1 MGAGDV
7 TIIGPYGTDAA
18 GIALADTA
26 LTALTHTDSASDTIT
41 IIPQTNNLGFFILNV
56 EGA

>member
-7 TIIGPYGTDAA
+7 IIIGPYGSNAA
-18 GIALADTA
+18 GLALADTA

-41 IIPQTNNLGFFILNV
+41 IIPQINNMGFFILNV

>member
-7 TIIGPYGTDAA
+7 TIIGPYNPDAA
-18 GIALADTA
+18 GVALADTA
-26 LTALTHTDSASDTIT
+26 LTALTHTDSASDTIE
-41 IIPQTNNLGFFILNV
+41 IISMINNAGFFILNV

>member
-7 TIIGPYGTDAA
+7 IIIGPFNPDAA
-18 GIALADTA
+18 GVALADTA
-26 LTALTHTDSASDTIT
+26 LSALTHTDSASDTIT
-41 IIPQTNNLGFFILNV
+41 IIPMINNAGFFILNV

>member
-1 MGAGDV
+1 MTAGDV
-7 TIIGPYGTDAA
+7 IIIGPYGTTVA
-18 GIALADTA
+18 GITLADTA

-41 IIPQTNNLGFFILNV
+41 IIPMINNAGFFILNV

>member
-7 TIIGPYGTDAA
+7 TIIGPYQTNSTGM
-18 GIALADTA
+18 GLADTA
-26 LTALTHTDSASDTIT
+26 LTALTQTDSASDTTT
-41 IIPQTNNLGFFILNV
+41 IIPAGNGLEFWILNI

>member
-7 TIIGPYGTDAA
+7 IIIGPFNPDAA
-18 GIALADTA
+18 GVALMDTA
-26 LTALTHTDSASDTIT
+26 LSALTHTDSASDTIGV
-41 IIPQTNNLGFFILNV
+41 IPMINNAGFFIYNV

>member
-7 TIIGPYGTDAA
+7 TFIGPYNPDAA
-18 GIALADTA
+18 GVALADTA
-26 LTALTHTDSASDTIT
+26 LTALTHTDSASDTIE
-41 IIPQTNNLGFFILNV
+41 IVPMINNAGFFILNV